1 VLEGFDAHQ
10 LAAVAEFLDRATDLA
25 YRRGAL
31 LRAQVLSAGG
41 RQPGMARPGPA
52 TTEER

>member
-1 VLEGFDAHQ
+1 M
-10 LAAVAEFLDRATDLA
+10 TDLA

-31 LRAQVLSAGG
+31 LRAQVLTAGG
-41 RQPGMARPGPA
+41 HQPGTAVGGQA